1 MNKVYVINKS
11 VHDFSDA
18 LRFGELIYLSEG
30 MIDRYATTRIFREFY
45 ARLKDSGPE
54 DHILITGLNTMNI
67 IACCIFALKHKKLNL
82 LIHKTASNTYV
93 ERILDLTQ
101 IEE

>member
-1 MNKVYVINKS
+1 MSKVYVINKS

-18 LRFGELIYLSEG
+18 LRFGELVFLSEG
-30 MIDRYATTRIFREFY
+30 LIDRYATAKIFRSFHEI
-45 ARLKDSGPE
+45 LKHSEPE

-67 IACCIFALKHKKLNL
+67 VACCIFALKHKRLNL

-93 ERILDLTQ
+93 ERVLDLSQ
-101 IEE
+101 ITE